1 LFARSNA
8 VPLPDPDGALGVTL
22 RAFDSLE
29 AYQREVLQ
37 VES

>member
-1 LFARSNA
+1 MIPACTDFSRNMA
-8 VPLPDPDGALGVTL
+8 DGALGVTL